1 MKEWIMEKKSY
12 LLFSFVGILIASYLF
27 LIKDDNDTNIQKE
40 KANWETN
47 FEKQEDKKE
56 SEETAPVSMIIDVK
70 GAVQKPG
77 VYHVKTGERI
87 VDVINRAGGFTEK
100 ADQSTVNL
108 AMRVE
113 DEMVIYIPTIGEVVT
128 NVHTNSTTVTGGGA
142 GSGAAGG
149 SGKGDTVNLN
159 KADVNQLQTLPG
171 IGPAKAAAII
181 DHRDTNGPF
190 KSIEGLKD
198 VTGIGE
204 KTFEKLKDKISVK

>member
-1 MKEWIMEKKSY
+1 MKEWIVEKKSY
-12 LLFSFVGILIASYLF
+12 LLFSFVGILIAGYLF
-27 LIKDDNDTNIQKE
+27 VIKDDKDTQIQKE

-47 FEKQEDKKE
+47 FEKQEVKKE
-56 SEETAPVSMIIDVK
+56 SEETAPASIIIDVK

-87 VDVINRAGGFTEK
+87 VDVISRAGGFAEK
-100 ADQSTVNL
+100 ADQSNVNL

-113 DEMVIYIPTIGEVVT
+113 DEMVIYIPTIGEEASNGET
-128 NVHTNSTTVTGGGA
+128 NITTVTGGGGSVAAA
-142 GSGAAGG
+142 GSGN
-149 SGKGDTVNLN
+149 GDTVNLN
-159 KADVNQLQTLPG
+159 KADVTQLQTLPG